1 MTQIRRIW
9 AAFIVLCMLLL
20 VMPSSAFALET
31 SGKCGE
37 NVTWSY
43 NKANQSLYISGT
55 GDMESYEFLS
65 SVPWYYYC
73 SDIVSVVIQKGVTS
87 VGEYAFSYCRS
98 LIAVDASAS
107 SVTRIESSAFSEC
120 ESLITVKLPETVCEI
135 GQWAFSGCSDMKNI
149 NFPSSLKTVGRAAF
163 SSCSSLSSAVLPS
176 GTETIGDN
184 AFSGCKGLTKFT
196 LPRGVKSFGDSVFS
210 GCTSLATL
218 NVENGNEYYSS
229 DGDDNLYNADKTAFI
244 LRLPTKTDSV
254 FTLPDTVETIAGSAF
269 YGCTNLT
276 SVEYSPENV
285 KEIKRSAFSGS
296 GITSATVYAGI
307 NYGDG
312 VFLNCTQLQSVTV
325 EDGTKTLAGSIFS
338 GCTALESIVIPDS
351 VTYIYY
357 LAFKGCTSLNSVTL
371 SRNTEEIYDWVFWN
385 CTSLERI
392 DIPDSVKSIGKEA
405 FKNCTSLETVNIGS
419 GTGYIAS
426 DAFSGCTAIKNF
438 IVSADNGAFC
448 SDNDKAVYTKDKTV
462 LVMYPCGSEDES
474 YTLLPETRVINY
486 NAFSGCAALTEVLL
500 NDGLETIRTE
510 AFLNC
515 TSLGRVIIPDTV
527 TYISA
532 SSFRNTAFYNDDASW
547 TDNCLY
553 NGAWLL
559 EVKAD
564 AVKNLSVQSGTKYLS
579 DGCLYNPSY
588 FGSIT
593 IETVHF
599 PESFVGMSDGAFQD
613 CKNLTAFTVDA
624 DNAYYSADGETGV
637 LYNKDKTKLLVC
649 PRGNADTELDVP
661 DTVEYIA
668 PYALYNCRKLTKVTL
683 PDSLKTIGKYAFY
696 YCSRL
701 RDLDLPGNLES
712 IGERAFY
719 NCSNF
724 NPSELPSS
732 VRYIG
737 SHAFLFSGAY
747 DDETKWDGNL
757 LYIGDFLLDSRRDDA
772 VTEIIVKDGTRAMAI
787 GAIGYNFSTAESIV
801 LPAELEA
808 VENGF
813 LSDCESL
820 KSIQVS
826 EDNQNLMSRDGV
838 LYNKDMTSLLSYP
851 RARQA
856 SSFDIPETVTTLAP
870 DAFIYC
876 REFDHITI
884 PRSMRMISEYAFG
897 YCYSLKSVS
906 YSGTPSEWKSI
917 VVLDGNELLE
927 NAEITFGAPYTETE
941 VTRTSGGVTVT
952 TAAHNIE
959 DGKTLFIAGCCG
971 GKVLDVEIIPLT
983 VKDGSF
989 TRELSGDIDTVV
1001 VYVWDGR
1008 LSPYINDPETVTKNN
1023 FL

>member
-1 MTQIRRIW
+1 
-9 AAFIVLCMLLL
+9 MLFS
-20 VMPSSAFALET
+20 VMPSSALELET

-43 NKANQSLYISGT
+43 IEANQSLYISGT
-55 GDMESYEFLS
+55 GDMESYEFS
-65 SVPWYYYC
+65 SDVPWYYYR

-87 VGEYAFSYCRS
+87 VGKYAFSYCRS
-98 LIAVDASAS
+98 LTAVDASAS
-107 SVTRIESSAFSEC
+107 SVTKIESNAFSEC

-135 GQWAFSGCSDMKNI
+135 GLWAFSGCSDLKNI

-163 SSCSSLSSAVLPS
+163 SSCTSLSSAELPS
-176 GTETIGDN
+176 GTETIEGY

-210 GCTSLATL
+210 GCTYLSTL

-244 LRLPTKTDSV
+244 LRLPTKIDSV

-285 KEIKRSAFSGS
+285 KEIKQDAFSGS
-296 GITSATVYAGI
+296 GITSATLYAGVQ
-307 NYGDG
+307 YDGG
-312 VFLNCTQLQSVTV
+312 VFSDCTQLQSVTV
-325 EDGTKTLAGSIFS
+325 EDGTRSLSGSIFS
-338 GCTALESIVIPDS
+338 GCTALESIIIPDS
-351 VTYIYY
+351 VTYISF
-357 LAFKGCTSLNSVTL
+357 LAFKGCTSLSSVTL
-371 SRNTEEIYDWVFWN
+371 SRNTEEIFDWVFWN
-385 CTSLERI
+385 CTSLKRI

-448 SDNDKAVYTKDKTV
+448 SDNDKAVYTKDKT
-462 LVMYPCGSEDES
+462 LLIIYPCGSEDES
-474 YTLLPETRVINY
+474 YTLLPETKVINY
-486 NAFSGCAALTEVLL
+486 KAFSGCAALTDVLL
-500 NDGLETIRTE
+500 NDGLETIRSE

-532 SSFRNTAFYNDDASW
+532 SSFRNTAFYNDTSSW

-564 AVKNLSVQSGTKYLS
+564 AVKNLSVQPGTKYLS
-579 DGCLYNPSY
+579 DDCLYKPSY

-593 IETVHF
+593 IETVHL
-599 PESFVGMSDGAFQD
+599 PESFVGMNDGTFKD
-613 CKNLTAFTVDA
+613 CRKLTAFTVDA

-637 LYNKDKTKLLVC
+637 LYNKDKTKLLIY
-649 PRGNADTELDVP
+649 PQNNAAAEFAVP
-661 DTVEYIA
+661 DTASEIA
-668 PYALYNCRKLTKVTL
+668 PYAFYYCRNLTKVTL
-683 PDSLKTIGKYAFY
+683 PDSLKSIGKYSFY
-696 YCSRL
+696 YCSKL
-701 RDLDLPGNLES
+701 RELNLPTNLES
-712 IGERAFY
+712 VGERAFY

-724 NPSELPSS
+724 NPSVLPSS
-732 VRYIG
+732 VRYVG
-737 SHAFLFSGAY
+737 SNAFLFSGVY
-747 DDETKWDGNL
+747 NDETKWDGNL
-757 LYIGDFLLDSRRDDA
+757 LYMGDYLIDSRRDDTSA
-772 VTEIIVKDGTRAMAI
+772 EITVKDGTRAMATD
-787 GAIGYNFSTAESIV
+787 AIGYNFSAAEIIV

-808 VENGF
+808 VESGF
-813 LSDCESL
+813 LSNCESL

-870 DAFIYC
+870 NAFTYC
-876 REFDHITI
+876 REFEHITI
-884 PRSMRMISEYAFG
+884 PRSVRMISEYAFG
-897 YCYSLKSVS
+897 YCYSLKSIS

-917 VVLDGNELLE
+917 AVLDGNELLE
-927 NAEITFGAPYTETE
+927 SAEITFGAPYTETE
-941 VTRTSGGVTVT
+941 VTRTSGGVTVM

-959 DGKTLFIAGCCG
+959 DGNTLFIAGYCG

-1008 LSPYINDPETVTKNN
+1008 LSPYINAPETITKNN